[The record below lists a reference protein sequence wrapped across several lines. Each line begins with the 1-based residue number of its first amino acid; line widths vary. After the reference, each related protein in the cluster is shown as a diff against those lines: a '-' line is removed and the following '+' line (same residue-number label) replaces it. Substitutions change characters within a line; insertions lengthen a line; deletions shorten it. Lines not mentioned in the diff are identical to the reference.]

1 MSSSVMEQAVLSLRL
16 YADLVA
22 SSVARLHVLANPMV
36 KLVFLRQI
44 YFTAVRSLRLLS
56 IVALVI
62 GAAFVGNM
70 TQILG
75 ADPRVFDL
83 VELVLVGNT
92 APMAAAVIII
102 GRSATAISSE
112 LALMRCTGE
121 IESLRN
127 LRIPVHDYLIVPRV
141 AAVTLATVGCC
152 FYFQL
157 IAVVGGFALSALMLD
172 VSLEEQLRRFA
183 EHVTVGDM
191 VLQVLKSLCFGF
203 AIAAIACGTGLNI
216 APRMAEVPLAPAR
229 VFLRGLLVVMAIN
242 ALFLVATWTGAR
254 YTV

>member
-1 MSSSVMEQAVLSLRL
+1 MGQAARSVKL

-22 SSVARLHVLANPMV
+22 GSVTRLHVLANPMV

-62 GAAFVGNM
+62 GAAFVGNV

-75 ADPRVFDL
+75 ADPRMFDL
-83 VELVLVGNT
+83 VELVLVRNT

-102 GRSATAISSE
+102 GRSATAIGSE

-121 IESLRN
+121 IDALRN

-157 IAVVGGFALSALMLD
+157 IAVVGGFALSSLMLD
-172 VSLEEQLRRFA
+172 VSLDEQLRHFA
-183 EHVTVGDM
+183 EHMAIGEM
-191 VLQVLKSLCFGF
+191 ALEVLKSLCFGF
-203 AIAAIACGTGLNI
+203 VIAAIACGTGLSI
-216 APRMAEVPLAPAR
+216 APRMTEVPLAPAR
-229 VFLRGLLVVMAIN
+229 VFLRGLLAVMAIN
-242 ALFLVATWTGAR
+242 AVFLVATWTGTGYAL
-254 YTV
+254 